1 MQSVTSGKTRAAAL
15 LAVAWV
21 FLFARA
27 ASAQAAPP
35 SDAGAPTVPEATA
48 AAASPANGD
57 DAGAPGNGAPAASS
71 DAGPAP
77 AADTVQSAGNGGPAA
92 ELDGGAP
99 ATTSNVHLTPTAR
112 QLKETAPFIDMPESI
127 PSPGQSRGPGEP
139 EDGPAL
145 QSWVSPRLP
154 GGVVALALAVRAAG
168 LHWPGPGIT
177 PVFGSHAPD
186 DGLRFDFHGYMQIP
200 VRMGI
205 GSRPNATAD
214 QSSVTLHGDPVVPGS
229 SFGWFDQTPTV
240 PWPWAQVNFVVGNDV
255 VQATAI
261 LGAWNFSESM
271 TASTYFQ
278 NPAQVWFAQGF
289 LTYTPKIQSPI
300 GVKIVAGAYPE
311 RYGAM
316 AEYRTGCIW
325 QTAVCSTGA
334 YPTPF
339 IGYVRGLGSTATV
352 TFPFEYDL
360 DLRLEAG
367 FKGDIN
373 HPPTG
378 LAPSPSNNFASASQG
393 ATFAGHAHAA
403 LTYQQKYTL
412 TLHYIDAFE
421 HDDRPD
427 GFDDPSTTET
437 NEAVDTADGHLSV
450 AGADATVNGE
460 RFGYLYLGA
469 AKVTGTN
476 VEHLND
482 LLQVLNTGSGKLLMQ
497 RYFGQ
502 EGHGNGTLLHF
513 GTQYTISLGTLL
525 RYPTEFWGEGPD
537 LMVSVFGFFASTT
550 SDDPTY
556 DGKKMFKYGAELTYS
571 VLPWLAVS
579 GRFDHVVP
587 DTRDMQQSFL
597 VFSPKLIFRNNWEGT
612 YRGGTLSV
620 QYAGYVLGDHVVVN
634 GDTRLMNNPSGRPD
648 TQMLAIA
655 ATLGW

>member
-1 MQSVTSGKTRAAAL
+1 MRERQER
-15 LAVAWV
+15 
-21 FLFARA
+21 RRCR
-27 ASAQAAPP
+27 
-35 SDAGAPTVPEATA
+35 
-48 AAASPANGD
+48 
-57 DAGAPGNGAPAASS
+57 SS
-71 DAGPAP
+71 DAGPPVAATADASAP
-77 AADTVQSAGNGGPAA
+77 GASDVTGVPATDTAALSADAGPALAADSVQSAANAGPAP

-99 ATTSNVHLTPTAR
+99 VTKPNVHLTPTTR
-112 QLKETAPFIDMPESI
+112 QLAETAPYIDMPEAV
-127 PSPGQSRGPGEP
+127 PSPGQTAAPASPKTDRRSNPGY
-139 EDGPAL
+139 
-145 QSWVSPRLP
+145 LP
-154 GGVVALALAVRAAG
+154 GYREGQSLSLSPYAPQGYWGA
-168 LHWPGPGIT
+168 PGIT
-177 PVFGSHAPD
+177 PVFGSHPPD
-186 DGLRFDFHGYMQIP
+186 DGLRFDFHGYMQVP
-200 VRMGI
+200 LRVGI
-205 GSRPNATAD
+205 GSRPNAGPE
-214 QSSVTLHGDPVVPGS
+214 QSTLTLHGDPVLPGS

-289 LTYTPKIQSPI
+289 LTYTPKIKSPI

-316 AEYRTGCIW
+316 AQYNTGCIW

-339 IGYVRGLGSTATV
+339 IGYVRGIGTTATV

-360 DLRLEAG
+360 DLVIEGG

-373 HPPTG
+373 HPPTD
-378 LAPSPSNNFASASQG
+378 LAPSPSNNFASAAQG
-393 ATFAGHAHAA
+393 STFAGHAHAA
-403 LTYQQKYTL
+403 LTYRQKYTL

-437 NEAVDTADGHLSV
+437 NEAVDTADGHLQV
-450 AGADATVNGE
+450 AGADMTINAE
-460 RFGYLYLGA
+460 RYGYLYLGA
-469 AKVTGTN
+469 AKIDGTN
-476 VEHLND
+476 VEHMND

-502 EGHGNGTLLHF
+502 EGHGNGSLLLF

-525 RYPTEFWGEGPD
+525 RYPTEFWGEEPD
-537 LMVSVFGFFASTT
+537 LMLSVFGLFTGTS

-556 DGKKMFKYGAELTYS
+556 DGRKMFKYGAEVTYS
-571 VLPWLAVS
+571 VCSRWLALS
-579 GRFDHVVP
+579 GRLDHVMP
-587 DTRDMQQSFL
+587 DTSDMQQSFF
-597 VFSPKLIFRNNWEGT
+597 VFSPKLIFRNNWQGL

-620 QYAGYVLGDHVVVN
+620 QYAAYALGDHVIVN
-634 GDTRLMNNPSGRPD
+634 GDTRLMNNPSGRP
-648 TQMLAIA
+648 TTRKMLQRDRRDAGA
-655 ATLGW
+655 W

>member
-1 MQSVTSGKTRAAAL
+1 MLSVTSGKIGAATFFAAA
-15 LAVAWV
+15 WM

-27 ASAQAAPP
+27 ASAQVAPDA
-35 SDAGAPTVPEATA
+35 DAGAP
-48 AAASPANGD
+48 ASAEGTTD
-57 DAGAPGNGAPAASS
+57 DGGAPTGDASTPLA

-77 AADTVQSAGNGGPAA
+77 ASDTATSTAPAA
-92 ELDGGAP
+92 EAGGGAP
-99 ATTSNVHLTPTAR
+99 STASNVHLTPTTR
-112 QLKETAPFIDMPESI
+112 QLKETAPFIDMPEAV
-127 PSPGQSRGPGEP
+127 PSPGQKTLPSGPNDRRSNPGY
-139 EDGPAL
+139 
-145 QSWVSPRLP
+145 LP
-154 GGVVALALAVRAAG
+154 GYREVSTLSLSPYAPQGY
-168 LHWPGPGIT
+168 WPGPGIT
-177 PVFGSHAPD
+177 PVFGSHPPD
-186 DGLRFDFHGYMQIP
+186 DGLRFDFHGYMQVP

-205 GSRPNATAD
+205 GSRPNAGPG
-214 QSSVTLHGDPVVPGS
+214 QNSVTLHGDPVVPGS
-229 SFGWFDQTPTV
+229 SFGWFDQTPTD
-240 PWPWAQVNFVVGNDV
+240 PWPWAQINFVVGNDV

-289 LTYTPKIQSPI
+289 LTYTPKIHSPI

-311 RYGAM
+311 RYGPM
-316 AEYRTGCIW
+316 AQYSTGCIW

-334 YPTPF
+334 YPVPF
-339 IGYVRGLGSTATV
+339 IGYVRGVGSTATV

-360 DLRLEAG
+360 DLVLEGG

-373 HPPTG
+373 HPPTD
-378 LAPSPSNNFASASQG
+378 LAPSPSNNYASAAEGS
-393 ATFAGHAHAA
+393 TFAGHAHAA
-403 LTYQQKYTL
+403 LTYRQKYTL

-437 NEAVDTADGHLSV
+437 NEALDTAEGHLSV
-450 AGADATVNGE
+450 AGADMTLNGE
-460 RFGYLYLGA
+460 RYGYLYLGG

-502 EGHGNGTLLHF
+502 EGHGNGTLTLF

-537 LMVSVFGFFASTT
+537 LMLSVFGLFASTT

-556 DGKKMFKYGAELTYS
+556 DGKKMFKYGAEVTYS
-571 VLPWLAVS
+571 VLPWLAIA

-620 QYAGYVLGDHVVVN
+620 QYAAYVLGDHVIVN

>member
-1 MQSVTSGKTRAAAL
+1 MTSRRKIAAGS
-15 LAVAWV
+15 LAVTWT
-21 FLFARA
+21 FLFAFA
-27 ASAQAAPP
+27 AHAQSAAHDGGASA
-35 SDAGAPTVPEATA
+35 SVDAGPPPGATPAESTAP
-48 AAASPANGD
+48 D
-57 DAGAPGNGAPAASS
+57 DAGARASNTPPAPTE
-71 DAGPAP
+71 DAGA
-77 AADTVQSAGNGGPAA
+77 T
-92 ELDGGAP
+92 AP
-99 ATTSNVHLTPTAR
+99 ATAPPSEADAGKANPSNVRLTPTAR
-112 QLKETAPFIDMPESI
+112 QLKETEPFIDMPEAI
-127 PSPGQSRGPGEP
+127 PSPSQAASPSTPSKDRRATPGYLAGYREVP
-139 EDGPAL
+139 SL
-145 QSWVSPRLP
+145 SLSPYAP
-154 GGVVALALAVRAAG
+154 QGYWNA
-168 LHWPGPGIT
+168 PGIT

-186 DGLRFDFHGYMQIP
+186 SGLRVDFHGYIQVP

-205 GSRPNATAD
+205 GSRPNAGPD
-214 QSSVTLHGDPVVPGS
+214 QNTITLHGDPVVPGA
-229 SFGWFDQTPTV
+229 SFGWFDQTPTL

-261 LGAWNFSESM
+261 MGAWNFSESM

-289 LTYTPKIQSPI
+289 LTYTPKIPSPI
-300 GVKIVAGAYPE
+300 GVKIRAGAYPE
-311 RYGAM
+311 RYGPM
-316 AEYRTGCIW
+316 AQYDTGCIW

-339 IGYVRGLGSTATV
+339 IGYVRGLGSTVTV

-373 HPPTG
+373 HPPTD

-393 ATFAGHAHAA
+393 STFAGHAHAA
-403 LTYQQKYTL
+403 LTYRQKTTL

-437 NEAVDTADGHLSV
+437 NEALDTADGRLQV
-450 AGADATVNGE
+450 AGADLTVNGD
-460 RFGYLYLGA
+460 RYGYLYLGG
-469 AKVTGTN
+469 AKVEGHN

-502 EGHGNGTLLHF
+502 EGHGNGTLLLF

-537 LMVSVFGFFASTT
+537 LMVSVFGLYAGTT
-550 SDDPTY
+550 SDDPSF
-556 DGKKMFKYGAELTYS
+556 DGKQMVKYGTELTYS
-571 VLPWLAVS
+571 VLPWLSLS
-579 GRFDHVVP
+579 GRFDHVIP
-587 DTRDMQQSFL
+587 DTKDMGQTFM
-597 VFSPKLIFRNNWEGT
+597 VFSPKLTFRNNWQGAW
-612 YRGGTLSV
+612 RGGTLSL
-620 QYAGYVLGDHVVVN
+620 QYAAYVLGDHVIVN

-648 TQMLAIA
+648 TQFVAIA
-655 ATLGW
+655 ATLAW